1 MNNSQLKLNV
11 KKLLKQHLSFFLIL
25 FIPYFIYFYLQY
37 VLDFLA
43 LDLEVIYKGLLLTN
57 NASSQAESLL
67 ITNNNFSSSSLSM
80 TTTLVFSIITSG
92 LLFVVLDAIRDREDY
107 TQPIK
112 KWGTIFSNGSYFIG
126 AIVIL
131 ILQTIW
137 TVLWTVLLIVPGI
150 VKSLAYSQAIL
161 IYRDAVD
168 SGESIGYIEAISRSR
183 ELMDGHKWQYF
194 KLLIS
199 FIGWW
204 ILVVLTAGLLV
215 IWVGPYYQMAKVN
228 FYNNLVNNN

>member
-1 MNNSQLKLNV
+1 MQQN
-11 KKLLKQHLSFFLIL
+11 
-25 FIPYFIYFYLQY
+25 P
-37 VLDFLA
+37 
-43 LDLEVIYKGLLLTN
+43 
-57 NASSQAESLL
+57 
-67 ITNNNFSSSSLSM
+67 
-80 TTTLVFSIITSG
+80 
-92 LLFVVLDAIRDREDY
+92 
-107 TQPIK
+107 
-112 KWGTIFSNGSYFIG
+112 YFIG

-137 TVLWTVLLIVPGI
+137 AVLWTVLLIVPGI